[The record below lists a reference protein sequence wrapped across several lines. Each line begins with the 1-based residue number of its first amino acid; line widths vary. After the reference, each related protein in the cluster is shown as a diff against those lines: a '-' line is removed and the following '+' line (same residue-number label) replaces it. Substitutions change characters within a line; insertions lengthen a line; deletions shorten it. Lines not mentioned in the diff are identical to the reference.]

1 MLEQTNA
8 MPAVLSSALSVKHEY
23 ALTMNYPVPMSGR
36 IDRLYLTDDMRSITL
51 DTKSRSRAVVGWK
64 DVLQVSIYRM
74 MTMYAP
80 SIWNGVADASAIT
93 YPEYAWVH
101 VVGTGRD
108 DIGLTRDE
116 TYFRVETYPPSV
128 VIELWLKYFAYS
140 DATARNISRLQA

>member
-1 MLEQTNA
+1 
-8 MPAVLSSALSVKHEY
+8 
-23 ALTMNYPVPMSGR
+23 MNYPVPMSGR

-80 SIWNGVADASAIT
+80 SIWNSVVDASAITYVDASAIT